1 MKDETG
7 GIAIQEFV
15 GLKQKMYLFLVVNS
29 EHKEAIGVNINA
41 VATIGY
47 NEYTA
52 VLLNNKCIMNR
63 I

>member
-15 GLKQKMYLFLVVNS
+15 GLKRKMYLFLVVNS

-41 VATIGY
+41 VATISY
-47 NEYTA
+47 NE
-52 VLLNNKCIMNR
+52 
-63 I
+63 

>member
-41 VATIGY
+41 VATISY
-47 NEYTA
+47 NE
-52 VLLNNKCIMNR
+52 
-63 I
+63 

>member
-7 GIAIQEFV
+7 GIVIQEFV

-41 VATIGY
+41 VATISY
-47 NEYTA
+47 NEYTD
-52 VLLNNKCIMNR
+52 VLLNNKCKMNR